1 MAVGYSSISLIRMI
15 GIDPLLCRLLIYKGA
30 SLKLNDAKGFINPQ
44 CKFYRV
50 VNESILS
57 FRILSAQLCELK
69 FKILFFKHLY
79 EYRKY

>member
-44 CKFYRV
+44 CKFYREF
-50 VNESILS
+50 N
-57 FRILSAQLCELK
+57 QL
-69 FKILFFKHLY
+69 
-79 EYRKY
+79 